1 MNTVKTIISYSTKI
15 ISIIIPIVFVVDCLA
30 NCKLMGYY
38 PLSMFSYVTYI
49 LMYNENLI
57 WGELNEKRK
66 NILLHWLHYI

>member
-49 LMYNENLI
+49 LSLVFRSYALI
-57 WGELNEKRK
+57 GFATV
-66 NILLHWLHYI
+66 YIATFAVF

>member
-30 NCKLMGYY
+30 NCKLMCYY

-49 LMYNENLI
+49 LSLVFRSYALI
-57 WGELNEKRK
+57 GFATV
-66 NILLHWLHYI
+66 YIATFAVF